1 MVNGEWKSGGNREKE
16 MGNHG
21 LAVKSLRRAGGGAA
35 ISMSDERVGK
45 HIHYGWEALGRIF
58 RWLPC
63 SFSPVAGL
71 ASPPLP
77 IPIDS
82 DRNPTG
88 SACPE

>member
-1 MVNGEWKSGGNREKE
+1 MLGGRAEG
-16 MGNHG
+16 MGNYS
-21 LAVKSLRRAGGGAA
+21 LAVRSLRWASGGAA

-63 SFSPVAGL
+63 SFSSVVGL